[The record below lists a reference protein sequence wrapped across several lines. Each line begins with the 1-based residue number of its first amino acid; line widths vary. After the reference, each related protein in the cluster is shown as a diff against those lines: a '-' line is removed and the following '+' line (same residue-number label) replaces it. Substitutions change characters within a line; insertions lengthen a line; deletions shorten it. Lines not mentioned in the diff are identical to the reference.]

1 MVLEENILEYE
12 KRKKFIVYFAYFGII
27 LFLVY
32 IGLRYGITI
41 ISPFIFAF
49 IFAYLLRRPA
59 QFLSEKIGIPYK
71 VIAFLM
77 VFLFYCTVLVLIFL
91 IGIKVASFIVEW
103 TSNLPTIYT
112 TYVAPFLVEGFN
124 EIEKA
129 VFRMDPELILSL
141 DKFST
146 QFTRSL
152 GELISNISMKTV
164 SAISGY
170 ASSIPGVFIKLILMI
185 ISTFFI
191 IGDYDQLMGFI
202 ERQFSGKSKELMIH
216 IKEYIVNTLFVCI
229 RSYALIMSI
238 TCMELFTGF
247 LIIGL
252 PNAILIAF
260 TISIFDILPVL
271 GTGGIMIP
279 WIIIAALQGKYS
291 LAIGLLIIYLVVTVV
306 RNIIEPKI
314 VGSQIGLHPIVTLM
328 SMFVGVHFFGVI
340 GLFGFPITLSLL
352 CHLNE
357 VGTIKLFK

>member
-1 MVLEENILEYE
+1 M
-12 KRKKFIVYFAYFGII
+12 YFGII
-27 LFLVY
+27 LSLIYVL
-32 IGLRYGITI
+32 LRYGLTI

-49 IFAYLLRRPA
+49 MFAYLLRKPA
-59 QFLSEKIGIPYK
+59 RFLSRKIRVPYK
-71 VIAFLM
+71 IMAFLT
-77 VFLFYCTVLVLIFL
+77 VFLFYCTIGILIFL
-91 IGIKVASFIVEW
+91 MGIKVFSFIVEW
-103 TSNLPTIYT
+103 ISNLPIIYT
-112 TYVAPFLVEGFN
+112 TYVEPVLVKGFN
-124 EIEKA
+124 EIEKT
-129 VFRMDPELILSL
+129 VFGMDPELISSL
-141 DKFST
+141 NDFSI
-146 QFTRSL
+146 QFTQSL
-152 GELISNISMKTV
+152 GELISNVSMKTV

-170 ASSIPGVFIKLILMI
+170 ASSIPGIFIKLLLMI

-191 IGDYDQLMGFI
+191 IGDYDQLTGFI
-202 ERQFSGKSKELMIH
+202 GRQFSGRSKELIIH

-238 TCMELFTGF
+238 TCIELFIGF

-252 PNAILIAF
+252 PSAILIAL

-279 WIIIAALQGKYS
+279 WVIIAALQGKYS
-291 LAIGLLIIYLVVTVV
+291 LAIGLLIIYLVVTII

-328 SMFVGVHFFGVI
+328 SMFVGVHFFGII